1 VSDCE
6 EAVGQAPAQSSGLQL
21 SQITTGLLLASVVS
35 LAGLFLQVA
44 RLDQRVG
51 TLMDGVAE
59 MKTDSKER
67 LKVLEDRVRQIEL
80 AAMRSK

>member
-1 VSDCE
+1 MSDCE
-6 EAVGQAPAQSSGLQL
+6 EAVGQAPAQPSGLQL
-21 SQITTGLLLASVVS
+21 GQITTGLLLASVVS

-51 TLMDGVAE
+51 TLMDGVTE
-59 MKTDSKER
+59 MKIDSKER
-67 LKVLEDRVRQIEL
+67 LKTLEDRVRQIEL